1 MDVKSETQVIAF
13 LVESREEITKP
24 ANRIFDIFYQYKT
37 KVMVNITVFY
47 FFFLSNKIFREV
59 GKDD

>member
-24 ANRIFDIFYQYKT
+24 AKRIFDIFYQYKT

-47 FFFLSNKIFREV
+47 FFFSEQ
-59 GKDD
+59 